1 MAHGI
6 IHSHLPRVLVVRP
19 PDSFYL
25 YQSQHSHKFHFLKA
39 WESPLP
45 LDQFLSTHAR
55 NVQTMLSCGRFPI
68 DVDLLCLLPSLRL
81 VVTPSAGLNHIDLS
95 ECRSRGVAVANAGSV
110 ASCDVA
116 DLAVGLLIDVLR
128 KISVAD
134 RYVKQGL
141 WTSKT
146 SYSLGSKVFAVSIWS
161 LILYIRL
168 VFFFFF
174 LENI

>member
-1 MAHGI
+1 M
-6 IHSHLPRVLVVRP
+6 
-19 PDSFYL
+19 
-25 YQSQHSHKFHFLKA
+25 
-39 WESPLP
+39 
-45 LDQFLSTHAR
+45 
-55 NVQTMLSCGRFPI
+55 
-68 DVDLLCLLPSLRL
+68 
-81 VVTPSAGLNHIDLS
+81 
-95 ECRSRGVAVANAGSV
+95 ANAGSV